1 MGKEIVW
8 CKIDK
13 NKHLKAPSSHKE
25 EGAFFYQ
32 KLSKIKKMK
41 VLKFGGTS
49 VGSVESITKLLQ
61 IIEKEQSG
69 SGSPVVVLSA
79 MSGVTNLLSDM
90 ANKAEKG
97 ISFTD
102 DLKDL
107 EERHFHIIKELLAVA
122 KQNPVFTKLRILF
135 NELEDI
141 LQGVMILGE
150 LTPRTRDL
158 ILSYGERCSAFMIS
172 KIAGQKDDDDLFVSA
187 ANLIKTDSNYG
198 QARVNMELSKLLI
211 RDFYQKNNDKII
223 FTTGFIASNEEGR
236 ITTLGR
242 GGSDYTAAIIASALN
257 AEEIEIWTDVNGMM
271 TADPR
276 MVKKAFSLPE
286 LSYTEAM
293 ELSFFGAKVIYPP
306 TMIPAFLK
314 KIPIVIR
321 NTFEPEFTGTVIRHD
336 CENSHLAIKG
346 ISSINDISIINVE
359 GSGMVGKAGFSGRL
373 FSLLAREQINII
385 LITQSSSEHSIT
397 FAIHPA
403 DAEKAQKLIAQEFEL
418 ELLAKKMEVP
428 VFEHHLSV
436 LAIVGENMKQSPGI
450 SGKLFH
456 ALGRNGINVRAIAQG
471 SSEYNISVVISK
483 EDLKKG
489 LNAVHDAFFVGLNKT
504 LHLFC
509 IGTGNIGSTLFRQLL
524 AHQDFLQKH
533 NGLQIKVVGISN
545 SRKMLFNEDGIK
557 LENWSEELQK
567 QGENAD
573 LASFVRKMKELNLPN
588 CVLADNTASV
598 EPIDFYH
605 EIFSANISIVTCNKI
620 GNSGT
625 FEQYKL
631 FRDSARLHGVDFFY
645 ETNVGAGLPIVKT
658 LKDLMLSGDRIIKI
672 EAILSGTISYIFN
685 HYKGDNSFHDVVKQA
700 QEKGYTEPDPR
711 DDLRGTDFMR
721 KMLILA
727 RDAGYALDPEDV
739 IIENMLPQAC
749 LQAKSV
755 DDFYYALK
763 SEHAFFEDMKS
774 KAEHD
779 KKVLRYIGKLEN
791 GQVKISLQMV
801 DETHPF
807 YALSG
812 SDNIISF
819 STERYSERPM
829 VVKGPGAG
837 AEVTAAGV
845 FADIVNVGAN
855 KL

>member
-1 MGKEIVW
+1 
-8 CKIDK
+8 
-13 NKHLKAPSSHKE
+13 
-25 EGAFFYQ
+25 
-32 KLSKIKKMK
+32 MK
-41 VLKFGGTS
+41 VLKFGGSS
-49 VGSVESITKLLQ
+49 VGSVESISKLLQ
-61 IIEKEQSG
+61 IIEKEECG
-69 SGSPVVVLSA
+69 SEMPVVVLSA
-79 MSGVTNLLSDM
+79 MSGVTNLLSEM
-90 ANKAEKG
+90 AYKAEKG
-97 ISFTD
+97 IALTD
-102 DLKDL
+102 DLKNL
-107 EERHFHIIKELLAVA
+107 EERHFHMIKELLAVS

-141 LQGVMILGE
+141 LHGVMILGE

-172 KIAGQKDDDDLFVSA
+172 KIAGQKHDDDLFVSA
-187 ANLIKTDSNYG
+187 ADLIKTDSNYG
-198 QARVNMELSKLLI
+198 QARVNMELSELLI
-211 RDFYQKNNDKII
+211 RDFYQKNSDKVI
-223 FTTGFIASNEEGR
+223 FITGFIASNEDGR

-321 NTFEPEFTGTVIRHD
+321 NTFEPEFPGTVIRQN
-336 CENSHLAIKG
+336 CENSNLAIKG
-346 ISSINDISIINVE
+346 ISSINDISIINIE

-403 DAEKAQKLIAQEFEL
+403 DAEKAHQLIVQEFEL
-418 ELLAKKMEVP
+418 ELLAKKMEAP
-428 VFEHHLSV
+428 VFEQNLSV
-436 LAIVGENMKQSPGI
+436 LAIVGENMKQTPGI

-471 SSEYNISVVISK
+471 SSEYNISVVIDRA
-483 EDLKKG
+483 DLNKG
-489 LNAVHDAFFVGLNKT
+489 LNAVHDAFFVNLNKT

-509 IGTGNIGSTLFRQLL
+509 VGTGNIGATLFRQLL
-524 AHQDFLQKH
+524 AHQEFLQKH

-545 SRKMLFNEDGIK
+545 SRKMIFDEEGIDF
-557 LENWSEELQK
+557 ENWEELLQNC
-567 QGENAD
+567 GEKAD
-573 LASFVRKMKELNLPN
+573 LSSFVQKMKEMNLPN
-588 CVLADNTASV
+588 CVFADNTASIQ
-598 EPIDFYH
+598 PIAFYH
-605 EIFSANISIVTCNKI
+605 EIFSSNISIVTCNKI
-620 GNSGT
+620 GNSGSLD
-625 FEQYKL
+625 QYKL
-631 FRDSARLHGVDFFY
+631 FRDTARLHGVDFFY

-658 LKDLMLSGDRIIKI
+658 LKDLMLSGDRILSI

-685 HYKGDNSFHDVVKQA
+685 NYKGDISFHDVVKQA

-727 RDAGYALDPEDV
+727 RDAGYELEAEDV
-739 IIENMLPQAC
+739 IIENMLPQPC
-749 LQAKSV
+749 LDAQSV
-755 DDFYYALK
+755 DDFYLALK
-763 SEHAFFEDMKS
+763 EEHAFFEDMKNKS
-774 KAEHD
+774 EMD
-779 KKVLRYIGKLEN
+779 KKVLRYIGKLEH

-801 DETHPF
+801 DDAHPF

-845 FADIVNVGAN
+845 FADIVNVGA
-855 KL
+855 KIISF

>member
-1 MGKEIVW
+1 
-8 CKIDK
+8 
-13 NKHLKAPSSHKE
+13 
-25 EGAFFYQ
+25 
-32 KLSKIKKMK
+32 MK
-41 VLKFGGTS
+41 VLKFGGSS
-49 VGSVESITKLLQ
+49 VGSVESISKLLQ
-61 IIEKEQSG
+61 IIEKEECG
-69 SGSPVVVLSA
+69 SEMPVVVLSA
-79 MSGVTNLLSDM
+79 MSGVTNLLSEM
-90 ANKAEKG
+90 AYKAEKG
-97 ISFTD
+97 IALTD
-102 DLKDL
+102 DLKNL
-107 EERHFHIIKELLAVA
+107 EERHFHMIKELLAVS

-141 LQGVMILGE
+141 LHGVMILGE

-172 KIAGQKDDDDLFVSA
+172 KIAGQKHDNDLFVSA
-187 ANLIKTDSNYG
+187 ADLIKTDSNYG
-198 QARVNMELSKLLI
+198 QARVNMELSELLI
-211 RDFYQKNNDKII
+211 RDFYQKNSDKVI
-223 FTTGFIASNEEGR
+223 FITGFIASNEDGR

-321 NTFEPEFTGTVIRHD
+321 NTFEPEFPGTVIRQN
-336 CENSHLAIKG
+336 CENSNLAIKG
-346 ISSINDISIINVE
+346 ISSINDISIINIE

-403 DAEKAQKLIAQEFEL
+403 DAEKAHQLIVQEFEL
-418 ELLAKKMEVP
+418 ELLAKKMEAP
-428 VFEHHLSV
+428 VFEQNLSV
-436 LAIVGENMKQSPGI
+436 LAIVGENMKQTPGI

-471 SSEYNISVVISK
+471 SSEYNISVVIDRA
-483 EDLKKG
+483 DLNKG
-489 LNAVHDAFFVGLNKT
+489 LNAVHDAFFVNLNKT

-509 IGTGNIGSTLFRQLL
+509 VGTGNIGATLFRQLL
-524 AHQDFLQKH
+524 AHQEFLQKH

-545 SRKMLFNEDGIK
+545 SRKMIFDEEGIDF
-557 LENWSEELQK
+557 ENWEELLQNC
-567 QGENAD
+567 GEKAD
-573 LASFVRKMKELNLPN
+573 LSSFVQKMKEMNLPN
-588 CVLADNTASV
+588 CVFADNTASIQ
-598 EPIDFYH
+598 PIAFYH
-605 EIFSANISIVTCNKI
+605 EIFSSNISIVTCNKI
-620 GNSGT
+620 GNSGSLD
-625 FEQYKL
+625 QYKL
-631 FRDSARLHGVDFFY
+631 FRDTARLHGVDFFY

-658 LKDLMLSGDRIIKI
+658 LKDLMLSGDRILSI

-685 HYKGDNSFHDVVKQA
+685 NYKGDISFHDVVKQA

-727 RDAGYALDPEDV
+727 RDAGYELEAEDV
-739 IIENMLPQAC
+739 IIENMLPQPC
-749 LQAKSV
+749 LDAQSV
-755 DDFYYALK
+755 DDFYLALK
-763 SEHAFFEDMKS
+763 EEHAFFEDMKNKS
-774 KAEHD
+774 EMD
-779 KKVLRYIGKLEN
+779 KKVLRYIGKLEH

-801 DETHPF
+801 DDAHPF

-845 FADIVNVGAN
+845 FADIVNVGA
-855 KL
+855 KIISF